1 LLRKFNWGRIV
12 GANDK
17 EKRAKKATHM
27 RHYRHELSTL
37 RRAVTKLGSFRIDK
51 RYRIGRALVQWQR
64 ELIADLGGE
73 DNVSTQ
79 QRTLIEL
86 ASMSKLIL
94 GGVDA
99 WILSHQ
105 QPDNGIKGDHKSL
118 ITRDKKLLPVVIQR
132 CQIADGLARYMVQ
145 LGLER
150 RQKQVSLQDYIDE
163 HYGNK
168 DEDGKPESENEP

>member
-1 LLRKFNWGRIV
+1 M
-12 GANDK
+12 GASDK
-17 EKRAKKATHM
+17 EKQEKKATHM

-73 DNVSTQ
+73 DGISTQ
-79 QRTLIEL
+79 QRTLIEI

-99 WILSHQ
+99 WILNHQ
-105 QPDNGIKGDHKSL
+105 QPDNGVKGEHRSL
-118 ITRDKKLLPVVIQR
+118 IGRDKKLLPVV
-132 CQIADGLARYMVQ
+132 
-145 LGLER
+145 
-150 RQKQVSLQDYIDE
+150 
-163 HYGNK
+163 
-168 DEDGKPESENEP
+168 

>member
-1 LLRKFNWGRIV
+1 
-12 GANDK
+12 
-17 EKRAKKATHM
+17 
-27 RHYRHELSTL
+27 
-37 RRAVTKLGSFRIDK
+37 
-51 RYRIGRALVQWQR
+51 RALVQWQR

-99 WILSHQ
+99 WIMRHQ
-105 QPDNGIKGDHKSL
+105 QPDGEGIHKSL
-118 ITRDKKLLPVVIQR
+118 ISRDKKLLPVIIQR
-132 CQIADGLARYMVQ
+132 CQIADGSARYMVQ

-168 DEDGKPESENEP
+168 DKDGKPEGENEP